1 MLKTY
6 ISFIDKENVI
16 KELSLIP
23 NINDKPIS
31 IFVDHIADE
40 SLLNENPYN
49 FLFILEPN
57 ELFGLHDWA
66 IYNSDKFTNIFTWS
80 KKILDN
86 CPNAYFFPFGIS
98 WLDSQFIKEMENKEK
113 NFEVSYLCGNKKMIE
128 GHFLRHRLY
137 DRGEEI
143 TIPKKWFYT
152 LPDYSY
158 EEQRILGDLSQKKIV
173 WQDSMFSIC
182 IENSSHHGYHTE
194 KIIDAFLSKTIPV
207 YRGCKDIGEFYNADG
222 IIVCQD
228 ENDIIKKVNQ
238 LTPEYYHSKKEAIDQ
253 NYEIAKHYANLYGRM
268 KDLISEIINLNNI

>member
-6 ISFIDKENVI
+6 ISFIDKENVL

-31 IFVDHIADE
+31 IFVDHVADE
-40 SLLNENPYN
+40 SLLNINPYN

-66 IYNSDKFTNIFTWS
+66 IYNSSRFTNIFTWS

-86 CPNAYFFPFGIS
+86 CSNAYFFPFGVS
-98 WLDSQFIKEMENKEK
+98 WLDNQFIKEMENKPK
-113 NFEVSYLCGNKKMIE
+113 TFEVSYLCGNKKMIE

-137 DRGEEI
+137 NREKEI

-207 YRGCKDIGEFYNADG
+207 YRGCKDIGEFYNIDG
-222 IIVCQD
+222 IITCQD
-228 ENDIIKKVNQ
+228 ENEIIEKVNQ
-238 LTPEYYHSKKEAIDQ
+238 LTPEYYYSRKKAIDQ

-268 KDLISEIINLNNI
+268 KDLIFDIIKLNNI

>member
-1 MLKTY
+1 MFKLNVNF
-6 ISFIDKENVI
+6 ISKEDTV
-16 KELSLIP
+16 KELNTIP
-23 NINDKPIS
+23 GIETKPIS
-31 IFVDHIADE
+31 IFIDHAATEDE
-40 SLLNENPYN
+40 LRENPYN

-66 IYNSDKFTNIFTWS
+66 VYNASKFTHIFTWS

-86 CPNAYFFPFGIS
+86 CPNASFFSFGVS
-98 WLDSQFIKEMENKEK
+98 WLDAKFIEDMKHKEK

-137 DRGEEI
+137 DRGDEI

-158 EEQRILGDLSQKKIV
+158 EEQRILGDLSQKKVV

-194 KIIDAFLSKTIPV
+194 KIIDAFLSKTVPV
-207 YRGCKDIGEFYNADG
+207 YRGCKDIGTFYNPQG
-222 IIVCQD
+222 IIVCKD
-228 ENDIIKKVNQ
+228 ENEIIEKVNK
-238 LTPEYYHSKKEAIDQ
+238 LTPEDYYSRMDAINE
-253 NYEIAKHYANLYGRM
+253 NYEIAKYFANLYGRIKELM
-268 KDLISEIINLNNI
+268 SDIIELNNL